1 MNVDLTSGMGRMLD
15 AMKTIRLRWDETKEV
30 WTDQRSE
37 EFEAT
42 YMEPLEPQVRLTMD
56 KLRRLAQV
64 FTQACQE
71 CT

>member
-1 MNVDLTSGMGRMLD
+1 MRVDVTSGLGRMQD
-15 AMKTIRLRWDETKEV
+15 AMKTLKLRWDETKEV
-30 WTDQRSE
+30 WVDQRSA

-42 YMEPLEPQVRLTMD
+42 YLEPLDPQVRQAMD
-56 KLRRLAQV
+56 RLRRLSQV

>member
-1 MNVDLTSGMGRMLD
+1 MRVDLTSGMGRMQD

-30 WTDQRSE
+30 WTDQRSA

-42 YMEPLEPQVRLTMD
+42 YIEPLDPQVRMTMD